1 MHLLEIVYCKCV
13 FKVQAVTVEGTG
25 LQACKSDNSIQG
37 NEDVDTLSGDIL
49 DLSCKFVGPKHPGQ
63 L

>member
-1 MHLLEIVYCKCV
+1 MHLLQIVYCKCV
-13 FKVQAVTVEGTG
+13 FKVQAVTVERTG
-25 LQACKSDNSIQG
+25 LQTCKSDKNIQG
-37 NEDVDTLSGDIL
+37 NEGVNTLSGDIL

>member
-1 MHLLEIVYCKCV
+1 MHLLQIVYCKCV
-13 FKVQAVTVEGTG
+13 FKVQAVTAERTG
-25 LQACKSDNSIQG
+25 LQTCKSDNNIQG